1 MTKIAP
7 VVLSGG
13 MGTRLWPMSRIR
25 QPKQFQSVD
34 GNGGPSFLQST
45 VLRHRGDAFTDPVL
59 VASAREEDLLEEQ
72 LSAVGVK
79 GTFIGEPMGRNTGPA
94 VLAAALRLAEV
105 VPATLM
111 LVLPSDHAI
120 TGDLNLTVGEMA
132 RGASE
137 GRIVLF
143 GIVPRHAET
152 GFGYISAGA
161 AIEGHDGLHHVES
174 FIEKPSLELAESLIA
189 EGRTF
194 WASGISMMRADVLID
209 EFAVHQPETLE
220 AVKTAIARATPSRTG
235 IVLDGESFEHAEN
248 EPTERLIFER
258 SDLVSVAPTDVD
270 WNDVGAWTAV
280 HSLGKKSAQ
289 GNVETGEVMCIETSN
304 SLIRASDK
312 LVTVIG
318 LEDVIIVDTADALL
332 VTNHKNAQK
341 VKEAVSVLKADGR
354 IEVISHVEK
363 AIGGIARTLSPE
375 PVETP
380 EPVQPAQAPASSDT
394 VCEHVL
400 QNSEKVV
407 VEATGPG
414 ATMLTVAD
422 GCGHF
427 EGTTCDCEMLR
438 ESGAHMTI
446 AAGERVSVSNSGP
459 APLRFVTVRLA
470 PLGEAAGRGK
480 RNNRDRAV
488 A

>member
-1 MTKIAP
+1 
-7 VVLSGG
+7 

-25 QPKQFQSVD
+25 QPKQFQSFD
-34 GNGGPSFLQST
+34 GNGGPSFLQAT
-45 VLRHRGDAFTDPVL
+45 VLRHHGGVFADPLL
-59 VASAREEDLLEEQ
+59 VASASEEDLLEKQ
-72 LSAVGVK
+72 LSAVGVT
-79 GTFIGEPMGRNTGPA
+79 GQFIGEPVGRNTGPA
-94 VLAAALRLAEV
+94 VLAAALRLAETD
-105 VPATLM
+105 PQALM

-120 TGDLNLTVGEMA
+120 TGDLNITVTEMA

-161 AIEGHDGLHHVES
+161 PIDGHGGLHDVES

-194 WASGISMMRADVLID
+194 WASGISLMRADVLIG
-209 EFAVHQPETLE
+209 EFAVHQPETLA
-220 AVKTAIARATPSRTG
+220 AVRAAVDGATPSRTG
-235 IVLDGESFEHAEN
+235 IVLDAESFGAAEE

-270 WNDVGAWTAV
+270 WSDVGAWTAV
-280 HSLGKKSAQ
+280 HSLGDKSAD
-289 GNVETGEVMCIETSN
+289 GNVSSGEVMCIETSN
-304 SLIRASDK
+304 SLIRANDK

-354 IEVISHVEK
+354 VEVVSHV
-363 AIGGIARTLSPE
+363 AADVAR
-375 PVETP
+375 ETAP
-380 EPVQPAQAPASSDT
+380 DPAPASDRVS
-394 VCEHVL
+394 EHVL
-400 QNSEKVV
+400 EDSEQIV
-407 VEATGPG
+407 VEAPGPG
-414 ATMLTVAD
+414 ATMLAVAEGCAQID
-422 GCGHF
+422 GP
-427 EGTTCDCEMLR
+427 TCNRDTPR
-438 ESGAHMTI
+438 ESGAHVTI
-446 AAGERVSVSNSGP
+446 AAGQRVSVRNSGRV
-459 APLRFVTVRLA
+459 PLRFVTVRLTPA
-470 PLGEAAGRGK
+470 EKAAHAT
-480 RNNRDRAV
+480 RDRAF